1 MRVLAVVLDRAHARF
16 FDVSAGAT
24 VELPSLASPAMRG
37 GKFHSDRQ
45 GGPGWGEHAYQGR
58 VREEQ
63 RRHLTA
69 VTERV
74 AAFERE
80 HPETDVLLAGPGT
93 AADALRR
100 FLPLELGERVIG
112 TARLSPLEVTPAVVH
127 RTATQLR
134 ERHERAAQR
143 ALVAAVLEG
152 LGTGR
157 AETGVRAVL
166 RALAQGQVRTLLVRA
181 DVRGAGFRCAG
192 SGRLVLSTADCL
204 AEGDPVAVPDIVSAA
219 AEEARRQGVSVTLIE
234 DPDIAKPIDGLAALL
249 RFSPRAGGPGP

>member
-16 FDVSAGAT
+16 FDVSADAT
-24 VELPSLASPAMRG
+24 VELPSLASPAIRG

-45 GGPGWGEHAYQGR
+45 GGPGWGEHAYHGR
-58 VREEQ
+58 VREEE

-69 VTERV
+69 VTERL
-74 AAFERE
+74 AAFERD
-80 HPETDVLLAGPGT
+80 HPDTDVLVAGPGT
-93 AADALRR
+93 AAGALRR
-100 FLPLELGERVIG
+100 ALPPTLGQRVIG
-112 TARLSPLEVTPAVVH
+112 TAKLSPLEVTPAVVH

-134 ERHERAAQR
+134 AAHQRAVQR

-181 DVRGAGFRCAG
+181 DVRGTGFRCG
-192 SGRLVLSTADCL
+192 ESGRLVLSATDCPG
-204 AEGDPVAVPDIVSAA
+204 EGNPMPVADVFQAA
-219 AEEARRQGVSVTLIE
+219 ADEARRQGARVTLLDDSDVAQPIE
-234 DPDIAKPIDGLAALL
+234 GLAALL
-249 RFSPRAGGPGP
+249 RWP